1 MLFNQFMIPDLHF
14 KRRISKFSKKS
25 TPIII
30 SNSVTLKFN
39 YLFHLES
46 SADLLN
52 FFFKGDRLG
61 IK

>member
-30 SNSVTLKFN
+30 LTVTLKFN